1 MQKTSMAEFL
11 QVNVPPEKRK
21 ILGLQAAFMDVFPVS
36 NNDESLTIEFV
47 SYDLG
52 ETRYTVDEALAK
64 DGIYSAPLKATFR
77 ILHREESGKVK
88 QIAEQ
93 DVYICDIPLMTENAT
108 FVINGAER
116 VVVSQL
122 HRSPGIIF
130 EEDDE
135 KKISSLGKKL
145 FFAKVIPYRG
155 AWIEFEFDLNNILY
169 VRIDRKKKF
178 EATTFL
184 RACGIEA
191 DSDILKIFYNYEEV
205 AVNA

>member
-1 MQKTSMAEFL
+1 MLCE
-11 QVNVPPEKRK
+11 VP
-21 ILGLQAAFMDVFPVS
+21 I
-36 NNDESLTIEFV
+36 
-47 SYDLG
+47 
-52 ETRYTVDEALAK
+52 
-64 DGIYSAPLKATFR
+64 
-77 ILHREESGKVK
+77 
-88 QIAEQ
+88 
-93 DVYICDIPLMTENAT
+93 MTETAS
-108 FVINGAER
+108 FIINGAER

-135 KKISSLGKKL
+135 KKISALGKKL

-184 RACGIEA
+184 RACGIESDA
-191 DSDILKIFYNYEEV
+191 DILKIFYPFETVEV
-205 AVNA
+205 GPRRWRACCTASRARTSSTSPRARSCSRPARRSRTRRSSACSTRRC